1 MRTLTRTC
9 AVTAIAALA
18 CLSSHAQVAPKSHFA
33 PFHAGPA
40 VTDPQLGADLRAQ
53 IDSAVQEAVH
63 TAKLPSA
70 SIAIVKDGHIV
81 YTQAYG
87 DARLQPLL
95 PARPDMRYSIGSIS
109 KQFTAVAVLMLQD
122 EGKLSI
128 DDKISK
134 WLPQLTHANDITLRE
149 VMSHTS
155 GYQDYWPED
164 YVMTS
169 MMQPAS
175 AEHILKEWGE
185 KPLDFEP
192 GSQWQYS
199 NTNYVIAGRIVEMV
213 TKQDLFQF
221 LQQRIFAPLQM
232 QSVMNQ
238 DFRRLPDTDAEGYY
252 RHALGPLR
260 PAPKE
265 GFGWMFAAG
274 ELAMTAHDLGVWDI
288 AVMNDDPR
296 ILSPHGWHDL
306 EEEVKLKNGKGT
318 DYALGVQVRKYH
330 GQQAVFHSGEVS
342 GFVAMN
348 IVFPELRGAICVLTN
363 LDASDGASKA
373 TRAIA
378 PLAFAEFRSPA
389 KSVAKTSEPATAPPA
404 TKPPAA
410 ELGPQLSADDRTLE
424 AQARQIFVQ
433 LQQGKIDRALMT
445 KLTNDYFTQE
455 ALDDYAQSLAPLG
468 APEKFEQTSKTP
480 RGGMVFHSYNVS
492 FADGKSVEVTT
503 YIEPDG
509 KIEQYLVAPE

>member
-1 MRTLTRTC
+1 MRTFARIFAV
-9 AVTAIAALA
+9 AVTLSVSLFSPRPYLA
-18 CLSSHAQVAPKSHFA
+18 AQVNHVAPLQ
-33 PFHAGPA
+33 PGPA
-40 VTDPQLGADLRAQ
+40 ANPQLAADLRAQ
-53 IDSAVQEAVH
+53 IDSAVGDAVQK
-63 TAKLPSA
+63 AKLPSA
-70 SIAIVKDGHIV
+70 SIAIVKDGLIV

-87 DARLQPLL
+87 DARLQPAT

-134 WLPQLTHANDITLRE
+134 WLPQLTRANDVTLRE
-149 VMSHTS
+149 VLSHTS

-164 YVMTS
+164 YVMTT
-169 MMQPAS
+169 MMQPTQAD
-175 AEHILKEWGE
+175 AILKGWGQ

-192 GSQWQYS
+192 GTQWQYS

-213 TKQDLFQF
+213 AKQDLFQL
-221 LQQRIFAPLQM
+221 LQQRIFAPLAM

-238 DFRRLPDTDAEGYY
+238 DYRRLPDTDAEGYY

-274 ELAMTAHDLGVWDI
+274 ELAMTAHDLALWDI
-288 AVMNDDPR
+288 ALMNRDAR
-296 ILSPHGWHDL
+296 ILSQRGWSDL

-318 DYALGVQVRKYH
+318 NYALGVQVGNRGGH
-330 GQQAVFHSGEVS
+330 LAIMHSGEVS

-348 IVFPELRGAICVLTN
+348 VAWPDLHDAVCVLTN
-363 LDASDGASKA
+363 LDASNGAGMAARAVAPISFPELRMAPKPSAADA
-373 TRAIA
+373 T
-378 PLAFAEFRSPA
+378 PPPQ
-389 KSVAKTSEPATAPPA
+389 KPVSE
-404 TKPPAA
+404 K
-410 ELGPQLSADDRTLE
+410 PQLSAGDQTLQT
-424 AQARQIFVQ
+424 QAREIFLG
-433 LQQGKIDRALMT
+433 LQQDKIDRALMT

-455 ALDDYAQSLAPLG
+455 ALDDYAQSLAALG
-468 APEKFEQTSKTP
+468 APIKFEQVATEP
-480 RGGMVFHSYNVS
+480 RGGMVFHAYSVN
-492 FADGKSVEVTT
+492 FANGKSVEVTT

-509 KIEQYLVAPE
+509 KIEQYLVSPE

>member
-1 MRTLTRTC
+1 M
-9 AVTAIAALA
+9 
-18 CLSSHAQVAPKSHFA
+18 APLRR
-33 PFHAGPA
+33 GPGA
-40 VTDPQLGADLRAQ
+40 DPQLAADLRAQ
-53 IDSAVQEAVH
+53 IDDAVRDAVQ

-70 SIAIVKDGHIV
+70 SIAIVKDGKIV

-87 DARLQPLL
+87 DARLQPPT

-134 WLPQLTHANDITLRE
+134 WLPQLTRANDITLRE
-149 VMSHTS
+149 VLSHTS

-164 YVMTS
+164 YVMTT
-169 MMQPAS
+169 MMQPTQAD
-175 AEHILKEWGE
+175 AILKGWGQ

-192 GSQWQYS
+192 GTQWQYS

-213 TKQDLFQF
+213 TKQDLFQL
-221 LQQRIFAPLQM
+221 LQQRIFAPLAM

-238 DFRRLPDTDAEGYY
+238 DYRRLPDTDAEGYY

-274 ELAMTAHDLGVWDI
+274 ELAMTAHDLTLWDI
-288 AVMNDDPR
+288 ALMNRDAR
-296 ILSPHGWHDL
+296 ILSQHGWSDL
-306 EEEVKLKNGKGT
+306 EDEVKLKDGKGT
-318 DYALGVQVRKYH
+318 NYALGVQVSNRGGH
-330 GQQAVFHSGEVS
+330 LAILHSGEVS

-348 IVFPELRGAICVLTN
+348 VVWPDLHGAICVLTN
-363 LDASDGASKA
+363 LDASGGASKA

-378 PLAFAEFRSPA
+378 PLAFAELRPA
-389 KSVAKTSEPATAPPA
+389 PKPVETPAQAPPA
-404 TKPPAA
+404 STAPEK
-410 ELGPQLSADDRTLE
+410 PQLSASDTALQ
-424 AQARQIFVQ
+424 AQAQQIFAG
-433 LQQGKIDRALMT
+433 LQQDKIDRTQMT
-445 KLTNDYFTQE
+445 KLTNDYFTPE

-468 APEKFEQTSKTP
+468 APVKFEQVATEP
-480 RGGMVFHSYNVS
+480 RGGMVFHAYAVG
-492 FADGKSVEVTT
+492 FANGKSIEVTT

>member
-1 MRTLTRTC
+1 MRNFARTLPVLVLMACWGSFGLGQSAPTDHFSPH
-9 AVTAIAALA
+9 VPSLA
-18 CLSSHAQVAPKSHFA
+18 TYS
-33 PFHAGPA
+33 
-40 VTDPQLGADLRAQ
+40 PQLAAGLRSQ
-53 IDSAVQEAVH
+53 IDAAVQEAVQ

-70 SIAIVKDGHIV
+70 SIAVVKDGKIV

-87 DARLQPLL
+87 DARLQPPT
-95 PARPDMRYSIGSIS
+95 PALPDMRYSIGSIS

-122 EGKLSI
+122 EGKLNI

-134 WLPQLTHANDITLRE
+134 WLPDLTRANDITLRE
-149 VMSHTS
+149 VLSHTS
-155 GYQDYWPED
+155 GYQDFWPED
-164 YVMTS
+164 YVMTT
-169 MMQPAS
+169 MMQPAT
-175 AEHILKEWGE
+175 AEHILKGWGG

-192 GSQWQYS
+192 GTQWQYS
-199 NTNYVIAGRIVEMV
+199 NTNYVIAGRIVEIV

-221 LQQRIFAPLQM
+221 LQQRIFAPLNM

-274 ELAMTAHDLGVWDI
+274 ELAMTAHDLAVWDI
-288 AVMNDDPR
+288 ALMNSDPR
-296 ILSPHGWHDL
+296 IVSPRGWHDL

-318 DYALGVQVRKYH
+318 DYALGVQVAKFH
-330 GQQAVFHSGEVS
+330 GQQAIFHSGEVS

-378 PLAFAEFRSPA
+378 PLVFAEMRTPA
-389 KSVAKTSEPATAPPA
+389 KPAATAA
-404 TKPPAA
+404 KPDAKASAPAA
-410 ELGPQLSADDRTLE
+410 APPKKPALSADDSALQ
-424 AQARQIFVQ
+424 AQARQIFLG
-433 LQQGKIDRALMT
+433 LQQAKVDRPLMT

-468 APEKFEQTSKTP
+468 APVKFEQVATEP
-480 RGGMVFHSYNVS
+480 RGGMVFHSYAVS
-492 FADGKSVEVTT
+492 FANGKSVEVTT

-509 KIEQYLVAPE
+509 KIEQYLVSPE